1 MTKVR
6 VFLFAALAVAVALG
20 VSGPAQAAGLKLA
33 HGALP
38 TVTIIENRV
47 PATNP
52 DTVAAIAGGPVWW
65 GQPIAAC
72 FAGTPG
78 ATCAGDPAGGVDVG
92 YPLAYWPVGGSGTG
106 STCNN
111 VVKQDCGLLTV
122 FAETGTAV
130 GAVSAN
136 FIIKQGATT
145 IYKKTL
151 TNASLGGFTTT
162 APNEILALTGGAF
175 HLKATAKAGTATLTA
190 HMKVGTAVSTSTATI
205 DLVPSE

>member
-6 VFLFAALAVAVALG
+6 VFLFAALAVAVAFG
-20 VSGPAQAAGLKLA
+20 VCGPAQAAGIKLA

-47 PATNP
+47 PATSP

-65 GQPIAAC
+65 GQPIGAC

-92 YPLAYWPVGGSGTG
+92 YPLSYWPVGGPGGT
-106 STCNN
+106 SSCNN
-111 VVKQDCGLLTV
+111 VVTQDCGLLTV
-122 FAETGTAV
+122 FANTGTAS

-151 TNASLGGFTTT
+151 TNASLGGFS
-162 APNEILALTGGAF
+162 AGANEILALTGGAF

-190 HMKVGTAVSTSTATI
+190 HMKVGSSVSTSTATI